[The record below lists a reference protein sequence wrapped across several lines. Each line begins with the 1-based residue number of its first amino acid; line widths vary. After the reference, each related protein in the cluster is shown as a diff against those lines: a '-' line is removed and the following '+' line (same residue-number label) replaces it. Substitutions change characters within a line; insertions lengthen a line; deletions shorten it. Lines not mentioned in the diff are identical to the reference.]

1 MKIQRKSINL
11 VVLSLATMP
20 MSGHAQEANEAK
32 KPKQNILFI
41 AVDDLKPILG
51 CYGDK
56 TIKTPNIDRL
66 ASRGTVFLSNYC
78 QQAVSGPTRASI
90 MTGMRPDHTKVW
102 DLKTKMREAN
112 PEIVSLPQ
120 YLITQGYS
128 TQGIGKIYDPR
139 CVDKQIDAPS
149 WSVPY
154 YKTAQK
160 YYFSATGEPALG
172 NYQQKE
178 TRALAEKYQKEA
190 LANGMTQSEAN
201 GYALTKIRPTVECIE
216 IADNA
221 YDDGANALQ
230 AKDILIQLKQQNQ
243 PFFFAVGFAKPHLPF
258 VAPKKYWE
266 MYDRNKLAVA
276 PYQEKVKNGV
286 DIAYH
291 AASEIRAYSDIPAL
305 LEFTDQKEY
314 SVTLPLEKQKEL
326 IHGYH
331 ASVSYTDAQIGILL
345 HTLDSLGLTEN
356 TIVVLWGDHGWHLGD
371 HNLWCK
377 HTNFEQATRSPLII
391 SSPEIKGTKTGSP
404 SEFVDVFPTLCDLA
418 GVSIPTN
425 LDGKSLVPVMKNPK
439 VYVKPFAVSQYP
451 RSSNSIEKAR
461 LGYADGNFMG
471 YSIRDK
477 RYRFTMWLKD
487 NFRSNKPYRNE
498 LVVATE
504 LYDYQKDPFEKVNVV
519 KEKSYRN
526 IVNKMT
532 KQMESFFDSQQNPVA
547 NKLQDEL
554 KSAIIS
560 TANTQQSLKPETVT
574 SATCVRS
581 AGGKHDYYSE
591 GTYWWPNPK
600 DPNGKYIQ
608 KDGQRN
614 PENFDKH
621 HDALK
626 QLSWIVG
633 SQTSAYLVSGNKK
646 YVETAAKHLNAWFAD
661 TTTMMNPHLLYSQA
675 IKGVCTGRGIG
686 IIDSA
691 PLIEVALSVK
701 QLERSPYFSPVLAR
715 EVKKWFAQF
724 LNWLN
729 THPYGIAEKNWKN
742 NHGTWWHT
750 QAAAYALL
758 TNNKIML
765 DSIRYRYK
773 TILLPNQMA
782 IDGSYPEELARTKP
796 YSYMQFN
803 LDGMTTLVALISD
816 ENNDMWNYKT
826 DDGRYIGKG
835 IEFMYPYII
844 DKSKWTFKQ
853 DISEW
858 DEQPRPSA
866 FLFLAAGGYNK
877 INWYDTWKML
887 KNKSLGNESLR
898 NLPIKNPLLWMDLQ
912 EPTKK

>member
-1 MKIQRKSINL
+1 MKIQNICFALVGLTNL
-11 VVLSLATMP
+11 SVNLQAQQTKQLS
-20 MSGHAQEANEAK
+20 K
-32 KPKQNILFI
+32 NILFI

-66 ASRGTVFLSNYC
+66 ASRGTVFLTNYC

-120 YLITQGYS
+120 YLITQGFS

-139 CVDKQIDAPS
+139 CVDKQTDALS

-154 YKTAQK
+154 YKTALK
-160 YYFSATGEPALG
+160 YYNSTSGAPALG
-172 NYQQKE
+172 NYQLKE
-178 TRALAEKYQKEA
+178 TRELGEKYQNEA
-190 LANGMTQSEAN
+190 LEKGLSQSEIN

-230 AKDILIQLKQQNQ
+230 AKDILAQLKQKNQ
-243 PFFFAVGFAKPHLPF
+243 PFFLGVGFAKPHLPF
-258 VAPKKYWE
+258 VAPKKYWD
-266 MYDRNKLAVA
+266 MYDRDKMPIAA
-276 PYQEKVKNGV
+276 YQEKVKNGV

-291 AASEIRAYSDIPAL
+291 TASEIRAYSDIPAL
-305 LEFTDQKEY
+305 LEFTDQKAFGI
-314 SVTLPLEKQKEL
+314 SLPLAKQKEL

-331 ASVSYTDAQIGILL
+331 AAVSYTDAQVGILL
-345 HTLDSLGLTEN
+345 NTLDSLGLTDN
-356 TIVVLWGDHGWHLGD
+356 TIIVLWGDHGWHLGD

-391 SSPEIKGTKTGSP
+391 SAPGIKPTKTNSP
-404 SEFVDVFPTLCDLA
+404 SEFVDVFPTLCELA

-425 LDGKSLVPVMKNPK
+425 LDGKSLVPLMKNPK
-439 VYVKPFAVSQYP
+439 AKVKQFAISQYP
-451 RSSNSIEKAR
+451 RTANSVEIAR

-471 YSIRDK
+471 YSIRNE

-487 NFRSNKPYRNE
+487 GFRSDKVFDKN
-498 LVVATE
+498 LIVGTE
-504 LYDYQKDPFEKVNVV
+504 LYDYQKDPLEKVNVV
-519 KEKSYRN
+519 NEKNYQKVALKLNNQMVAFFKTQCEPIATRLIQDLKEK
-526 IVNKMT
+526 T
-532 KQMESFFDSQQNPVA
+532 
-547 NKLQDEL
+547 
-554 KSAIIS
+554 IS
-560 TANTQQSLKPETVT
+560 TANEQLSLKPQTVT
-574 SATCVRS
+574 SASCVRS

-621 HDALK
+621 HDFL
-626 QLSWIVG
+626 QELSWIIG
-633 SQTSAYLVSGNKK
+633 TQTSAYILTGNKK
-646 YVETAAKHLNAWFAD
+646 YVETAAKHFNAWFAD

-686 IIDSA
+686 IIDA
-691 PLIEVALSVK
+691 TPLIEVALSVK
-701 QLERSPYFSPVLAR
+701 KLENSPYFSPKLSA
-715 EVKKWFAQF
+715 EVKKWFASF

-750 QAAAYALL
+750 QAAAYAML
-758 TNNKIML
+758 TDNQVML
-765 DSIRYRYK
+765 DSIRTRYK

-782 IDGSYPEELARTKP
+782 VNGSYPEELARTKP

-803 LDGMTTLVALISD
+803 LDGMSALVSLISD
-816 ENNDMWNYKT
+816 KNNDLWNYKT
-826 DDGRYIGKG
+826 SDGRYIGKG
-835 IEFMYPYII
+835 IEFMYPYIV
-844 DKSKWTFKQ
+844 DKTKWTYKQ

-866 FLFLAAGGYNK
+866 YLFLGAKAYK
-877 INWYDTWKML
+877 KMEWIDLWKSML
-887 KNKSLGNESLR
+887 DKKLGNESVR
-898 NLPIKNPLLWMDLQ
+898 NLPIKNPLLWMDLP
-912 EPTKK
+912 EPTIKNKTK